1 MQPQGKDQTCHL
13 VSTGFH
19 YSARMLSPL
28 DKQKCFLWL
37 ELQIR
42 LKMSDYLIVVL
53 IAIAN
58 QEKKESTG
66 NKNLRI
72 AYEAG
77 LILKKA

>member
-19 YSARMLSPL
+19 YTVRMLSPL

-37 ELQIR
+37 EWQIP

-58 QEKKESTG
+58 QEE
-66 NKNLRI
+66 
-72 AYEAG
+72 
-77 LILKKA
+77 KKAQETNILELRMWHI

>member
-1 MQPQGKDQTCHL
+1 MQLQGKDQTCRL

-19 YSARMLSPL
+19 YGARILSPL

-37 ELQIR
+37 EWQIP

-58 QEKKESTG
+58 QEEK
-66 NKNLRI
+66 
-72 AYEAG
+72 
-77 LILKKA
+77 

>member
-37 ELQIR
+37 EWKIP

-53 IAIAN
+53 IAISN
-58 QEKKESTG
+58 QEE
-66 NKNLRI
+66 
-72 AYEAG
+72 
-77 LILKKA
+77 KKAQEINILELRTWHV

>member
-37 ELQIR
+37 EWKIP
-42 LKMSDYLIVVL
+42 LKMSDYFIVVL

-58 QEKKESTG
+58 QEE
-66 NKNLRI
+66 
-72 AYEAG
+72 
-77 LILKKA
+77 KKAQENILELRRWHV

>member
-37 ELQIR
+37 ELQIP

-58 QEKKESTG
+58 QEKKKAQET
-66 NKNLRI
+66 KTLELRMR
-72 AYEAG
+72 EV
-77 LILKKA
+77 